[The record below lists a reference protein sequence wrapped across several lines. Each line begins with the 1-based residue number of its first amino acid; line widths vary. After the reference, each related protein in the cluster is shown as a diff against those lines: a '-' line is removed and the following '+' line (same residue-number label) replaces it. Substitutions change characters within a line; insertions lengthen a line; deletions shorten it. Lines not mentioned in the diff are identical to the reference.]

1 MTMLSDRDIRLAM
14 TPAKMAPNR
23 RHLDPLRI
31 VPEPT
36 DDCIQPA
43 SIDLKLGNEWIGWTR
58 CDPAPRNPETGEI
71 RFSTAGPEK
80 YETTAKYMIIYPG
93 SFLLGTT
100 LEYVEIPNWLAA
112 QVDGKST
119 LGRQGILVHVTAG
132 FIDPGFK
139 GRITL
144 EFSNIGPHPVALKAG
159 MKICQLVLHRLSSP
173 ALRPYGSDGLGS
185 KYQFQS
191 GVTDARQ
198 VGPSVS
204 HL

>member
-14 TPAKMAPNR
+14 TPAKMPPNL
-23 RHLDPLRI
+23 RHREPLII
-31 VPEPT
+31 VPAPT
-36 DDCIQPA
+36 NDCFQPA
-43 SIDLKLGNEWIGWTR
+43 SIDLKLGNEWIGWTH

-80 YETTAKYMIIYPG
+80 YEKVADYMILNPG
-93 SFLLGTT
+93 QFMLGTT
-100 LEYVEIPNWLAA
+100 IEYVEIPRWLAG

-144 EFSNIGPHPVALKAG
+144 EFKNIGPHRVALKAG
-159 MKICQLVLHRLSSP
+159 MKICQLVLHELSSP
-173 ALRPYGSDGLGS
+173 ALRPYGTDGLGS
-185 KYQFQS
+185 KYQFQKF
-191 GVTDARQ
+191 VTDAR
-198 VGPSVS
+198 
-204 HL
+204 

>member
-14 TPAKMAPNR
+14 TPAKRAPNQ

-43 SIDLKLGNEWIGWTR
+43 SIDLRLGDQFIYWVGTKDSSGKIV
-58 CDPAPRNPETGEI
+58 
-71 RFSTAGPEK
+71 
-80 YETTAKYMIIYPG
+80 MIKRTLPSKSEFVLKQGQFILA
-93 SFLLGTT
+93 ST

-139 GRITL
+139 GTITL
-144 EFSNIGPHPVALKAG
+144 EMKNVGYDSIILKAG

-173 ALRPYGSDGLGS
+173 ALRPYGSEGLGS
-185 KYQFQS
+185 RYQFQA
-191 GVTDARQ
+191 GVTDAR
-198 VGPSVS
+198 
-204 HL
+204 